1 MLPELPQVVSVEIT
15 GCSHFANRYREQFE
29 RAVNMGIKRRGY
41 S

>member
-1 MLPELPQVVSVEIT
+1 LVEIT